1 VVTTPAHD
9 EPGVAVADALQVTAT
24 TVRRRH
30 PSARGQFIRR
40 RLTRLLISVW
50 VLITFSFLIIHL
62 VPGDPVRAA
71 LGLTADP
78 ALVARMRADLGL
90 NDALVV
96 QYFRFIGHLFTGDLG
111 VSLQNRL
118 PVADT
123 IADRL
128 PSTVQIAV
136 LAFLVIVVV
145 AIPVGV
151 GMAVLTRGGRRRG
164 TELTYTSLAVVT
176 AAIPEFLLGVVFVYL
191 FAVSVQL
198 LPIAGKSGLSSYILP
213 VASLSIGAIA
223 ALSRVV
229 RVETLSILGE
239 DFVRTARAKR
249 LPGRLIYLR
258 HALPNAI
265 TATLTIGGLL
275 LSSLVTGT
283 VLVETIFAW
292 PGLGQSLVTSILTK
306 DYPLMQGIVLVY
318 GGMVLIINLLV
329 DVALAVIDPRS
340 TIVDA

>member
-1 VVTTPAHD
+1 MSSTPAHD
-9 EPGVAVADALQVTAT
+9 APGAAVAGATRVTAS
-24 TVRRRH
+24 VRRRH
-30 PSARGQFIRR
+30 PPARAQFTRR
-40 RLTRLLISVW
+40 RLIRLLISVW
-50 VLITFSFLIIHL
+50 VLVTFSFLIIHL

-90 NDALVV
+90 NDPLIA

-118 PVADT
+118 PVWQT

-128 PSTVQIAV
+128 PSTLQIAA
-136 LAFLVIVVV
+136 LAFVAIVVV
-145 AIPVGV
+145 AIPLGV

-164 TELTYTSLAVVT
+164 AELTYTSLAVVIG
-176 AAIPEFLLGVVFVYL
+176 AIPEFLLGVVLVYL

-198 LPIAGKSGLSSYILP
+198 LPIAGKSGPSSYILP
-213 VASLSIGAIA
+213 VAALSFGAIA
-223 ALSRVV
+223 ALSRIV
-229 RVETLSILGE
+229 RVETLSVLGE

-249 LPGRLIYLR
+249 LPGRMIYLR
-258 HALPNAI
+258 HALPNAV

-283 VLVETIFAW
+283 VIVETIFAW

-318 GGMVLIINLLV
+318 GGMVLVINLLV
-329 DVALAVIDPRS
+329 DVVLATIDPRS
-340 TIVDA
+340 TILDA

>member
-1 VVTTPAHD
+1 M
-9 EPGVAVADALQVTAT
+9 
-24 TVRRRH
+24 
-30 PSARGQFIRR
+30 
-40 RLTRLLISVW
+40 LISVW

-90 NDALVV
+90 NDAVVV
-96 QYFRFIGHLFTGDLG
+96 QYFRFIGHLCTGDLG
-111 VSLQNRL
+111 ISLQNRL
-118 PVADT
+118 PVSQT

-128 PSTVQIAV
+128 PSTVEIAV
-136 LAFLVIVVV
+136 LAFVVIVVV
-145 AIPVGV
+145 AIPLGV

-164 TELTYTSLAVVT
+164 AELTYTSLAVVT

-198 LPIAGKSGLSSYILP
+198 LPIAGKAGLSSYILP

-229 RVETLSILGE
+229 RVETLSVLGE

-265 TATLTIGGLL
+265 TATLTIGG
-275 LSSLVTGT
+275 
-283 VLVETIFAW
+283 
-292 PGLGQSLVTSILTK
+292 
-306 DYPLMQGIVLVY
+306 
-318 GGMVLIINLLV
+318 
-329 DVALAVIDPRS
+329 
-340 TIVDA
+340 

>member
-1 VVTTPAHD
+1 MSTTAADDVPSVVVAGATP
-9 EPGVAVADALQVTAT
+9 VAGAI
-24 TVRRRH
+24 RRRH
-30 PSARGQFIRR
+30 PSARARFLRR
-40 RLTRLLISVW
+40 RLIRLLISVW
-50 VLITFSFLIIHL
+50 VLITFAFLIIHL

-90 NDALVV
+90 NDSLVL
-96 QYFRFIGHLFTGDLG
+96 QYFRFFGHLFTGDLG

-118 PVADT
+118 PVSET

-128 PSTVQIAV
+128 PSTLGIAV
-136 LAFLVIVVV
+136 LAFVVIVLV
-145 AIPVGV
+145 AIPLGV

-198 LPIAGKSGLSSYILP
+198 LPIAGKSGPSSYILP

-229 RVETLSILGE
+229 RVETLSI
-239 DFVRTARAKR
+239 VC
-249 LPGRLIYLR
+249 
-258 HALPNAI
+258 
-265 TATLTIGGLL
+265 
-275 LSSLVTGT
+275 
-283 VLVETIFAW
+283 
-292 PGLGQSLVTSILTK
+292 
-306 DYPLMQGIVLVY
+306 
-318 GGMVLIINLLV
+318 
-329 DVALAVIDPRS
+329 LAG
-340 TIVDA
+340 

>member
-1 VVTTPAHD
+1 MSSTPAPD
-9 EPGVAVADALQVTAT
+9 APGAVAASATRVTAT
-24 TVRRRH
+24 ARTRH
-30 PSARGQFIRR
+30 PSARAQFIRR
-40 RLTRLLISVW
+40 RSIRLLISVW
-50 VLITFSFLIIHL
+50 VLVTFSFLIIHL

-90 NDALVV
+90 NDPLIV
-96 QYFRFIGHLFTGDLG
+96 QYFRFIGHLLTGDLG

-118 PVADT
+118 SVGQT

-128 PSTVQIAV
+128 PSTLEIAA
-136 LAFLVIVVV
+136 LAFVAIVVV
-145 AIPVGV
+145 AIPLGV

-164 TELTYTSLAVVT
+164 AELTYTSLAVVV
-176 AAIPEFLLGVVFVYL
+176 AAIPEFLLGVVLVYL

-198 LPIAGKSGLSSYILP
+198 LPIAGKSGPSSYILP
-213 VASLSIGAIA
+213 VAALSFGAIA
-223 ALSRVV
+223 ALSRIV
-229 RVETLSILGE
+229 RVETLSVLGE

-249 LPGRLIYLR
+249 LPGRMIYLR
-258 HALPNAI
+258 HALPNAV

-283 VLVETIFAW
+283 VIVETIFAW

-318 GGMVLIINLLV
+318 GGMVLVINLLV
-329 DVALAVIDPRS
+329 DVVLAIIDPRS
-340 TIVDA
+340 TILDA